1 MALWSRRQFCFSHYV
16 FSDTSNI
23 SRWIYQRCYSV
34 TICMLLQ
41 YTENLAKIVLCSLNL
56 NLPFNGKKR
65 HYIWGWG
72 QDSLHLFLSSFLF
85 SHLLEAIITPFCISV
100 PESSFC
106 KINGIIDN
114 IKKYAHLLL
123 EKTRR
128 DEIGLVSFM
137 VLMSTFCQLY
147 HGGNLFCEWNRSTTD
162 LPQVIDKLY
171 HIMLY
176 REHLAKNGVGTD
188 NFSDDKHWLHM
199 KL

>member
-1 MALWSRRQFCFSHYV
+1 VVGEGRAACTFCILFWNKKSESVKKYKWLCEVDDSFVLVIMCSQTHQ
-16 FSDTSNI
+16 I
-23 SRWIYQRCYSV
+23 SPGGSIKDVYSV

-85 SHLLEAIITPFCISV
+85 SLLLEAIIKPFCISV

-114 IKKYAHLLL
+114 IKKYAHLL
-123 EKTRR
+123 
-128 DEIGLVSFM
+128 
-137 VLMSTFCQLY
+137 
-147 HGGNLFCEWNRSTTD
+147 
-162 LPQVIDKLY
+162 
-171 HIMLY
+171 
-176 REHLAKNGVGTD
+176 
-188 NFSDDKHWLHM
+188 
-199 KL
+199 